1 MGSNPGYLLKSFVL
15 YQVIC
20 GIYLRCLEQENAIEN
35 EPQTGIE
42 DLVGLRGKQ
51 LSPKQFGLDH
61 NHEHFEQLGGAIHIL
76 RKHIFFINRNIF
88 TNFLSFLFSFCTKNF
103 KVPHEKFVKM

>member
-35 EPQTGIE
+35 EPPTGIE

-61 NHEHFEQLGGAIHIL
+61 NHEHFEQLGGP
-76 RKHIFFINRNIF
+76 FIYYVG
-88 TNFLSFLFSFCTKNF
+88 TFLSTATFSRIF
-103 KVPHEKFVKM
+103 